1 VPVTRNGAVPLISP
15 AVTRKA
21 AGNGIAHGGAL
32 DDTIRSIAVTVV
44 VPPRALLLDIA
55 GPLEVLHQANR
66 HQARLRFDLKYVGP
80 RATVTSSIG
89 LRISHIGRLP
99 ARLAD
104 SSWVVVAGDIDEVAQ
119 APEGDHAAIAMDQLS
134 VVSWL
139 RRAVRPTHKLIT
151 ICTGALYA
159 GRAGLLDGLACT
171 THYQNCTDLARIAPT
186 ARVLQ
191 DRLFVEDQGRY
202 TSAGITAGI
211 DLMLHVLHQ
220 EVGRDCAIAVAR
232 YMIVYL
238 RRNGTASQFSPWL
251 EGRNHLHPAVHRVQ
265 DIIAADLSKSWR
277 LAELAKLAGASSRHL
292 ARLFQD
298 HAGMTVLDYETRL
311 RVAHARQLLQE
322 TRLNMDRVAEQSGFN
337 SVRQLHRAWRK
348 HSASPPSAARRPAIR

>member
-1 VPVTRNGAVPLISP
+1 MMA
-15 AVTRKA
+15 KA
-21 AGNGIAHGGAL
+21 AANGLVHRNAPQ
-32 DDTIRSIAVTVV
+32 DTVRRIAVVVV

-66 HQARLRFDLKYVGP
+66 HQNKLRFEMRFVGP
-80 RATVTSSIG
+80 RPAVMSSIG
-89 LRISHIGRLP
+89 LRISNIGRLP
-99 ARLAD
+99 ASLAE
-104 SSWVVVAGDIDEVAQ
+104 STWVVVAGDIDGS
-119 APEGDHAAIAMDQLS
+119 APWRDGEHAATLADQSAIAY
-134 VVSWL
+134 WL
-139 RRAVRPTHKLIT
+139 RKMVRPTHKLIT

-171 THYQNCTDLARIAPT
+171 THFQNCADLARTAPT

-191 DRLFVEDQGRY
+191 DRLFVEDMGRY

-211 DLMLHVLHQ
+211 DLMLYVLNQ
-220 EVGRDCAIAVAR
+220 AAGRDCAIAVAR

-238 RRNGTASQFSPWL
+238 RRNGSESQFSPWL
-251 EGRNHLHPAVHRVQ
+251 EGRNHIHPAVHRVQ
-265 DIIAADLSKSWR
+265 DIIATDISKSWR
-277 LAELAKLAGASSRHL
+277 LADLAKLAGASSRHL
-292 ARLFQD
+292 ARLFQE

-348 HSASPPSAARRPAIR
+348 HFDSPPSVARRPEIQ

>member
-1 VPVTRNGAVPLISP
+1 MKAKVPSNGA
-15 AVTRKA
+15 ADRD
-21 AGNGIAHGGAL
+21 AL
-32 DDTIRSIAVTVV
+32 DDPIRRIAVFVV

-66 HQARLRFDLKYVGP
+66 QQTKVRFELRYIGP
-80 RATVTSSIG
+80 RLQVTSSIG

-104 SSWVVVAGDIDEVAQ
+104 LSWVVVAGDIDEDT
-119 APEGDHAAIAMDQLS
+119 ETTERDRAAIAKDQEA
-134 VVSWL
+134 VVDWL
-139 RRAVRPTHKLIT
+139 RRVVRPAHRLIT

-159 GRAGLLDGLACT
+159 GSAGLLDGLSCT
-171 THYQNCTDLARIAPT
+171 THYKNCADLARIAPT

-238 RRNGTASQFSPWL
+238 RRNGADSQFSPWL
-251 EGRNHLHPAVHRVQ
+251 EGRNHVHPAVHRVQ
-265 DIIAADLSKSWR
+265 DIIAADLRKSWR
-277 LAELAKLAGASSRHL
+277 LEELAKLAGASSRHL
-292 ARLFQD
+292 TRLFQD

-322 TRLNMDRVAEQSGFN
+322 TRLNMDRVAEQSGF
-337 SVRQLHRAWRK
+337 SSARQLHRAWRK
-348 HSASPPSAARRPAIR
+348 YFASPPIAARRPEAR